1 MPYVDVTVD
10 VDIDIFEDQELI
22 DELENRGWWVS
33 PEKNW
38 EPDESLS
45 DEEKDWVCSFILDN
59 FNRADGD
66 EAVWEIY
73 EKLRKR

>member
-33 PEKNW
+33 PETGW
-38 EPDESLS
+38 EPLQIS
-45 DEEKDWVCSFILDN
+45 EEHQQWICDTILQYNLDVNDLVGKD
-59 FNRADGD
+59 
-66 EAVWEIY
+66 IY
-73 EKLRKR
+73 EELRKR